1 MRYFLF
7 MIIAALTTT
16 SPAAAETLNPLALKD
31 GANKFESQAIALAMA
46 DLIADTLK
54 FYVEDSHL
62 IYGPNC
68 ADKTI
73 ECRGNLEFNISFKA
87 ATIDLNA
94 DKIDEVIVYY
104 EAPNF
109 CGSGGC
115 SSYILGQADGGS
127 GWEILGQF
135 FPGYEPSISSSQ
147 YNRYSDIVYNGR
159 DNSYRCRFNGDR
171 YDC

>member
-1 MRYFLF
+1 
-7 MIIAALTTT
+7 
-16 SPAAAETLNPLALKD
+16 
-31 GANKFESQAIALAMA
+31 MA

-54 FYVEDSHL
+54 FYVEESHL

-73 ECRGNLEFNISFKA
+73 ECRGNLEFNISFRA
-87 ATIDLNA
+87 ATIDLNS

-104 EAPNF
+104 EAPGF

-115 SSYILGQADGGS
+115 NSYILRQLEGGS

-135 FPGYEPSISSSQ
+135 FPGHEPSISSSQ

-159 DNSYRCRFNGDR
+159 DNSYRCMFKGDR